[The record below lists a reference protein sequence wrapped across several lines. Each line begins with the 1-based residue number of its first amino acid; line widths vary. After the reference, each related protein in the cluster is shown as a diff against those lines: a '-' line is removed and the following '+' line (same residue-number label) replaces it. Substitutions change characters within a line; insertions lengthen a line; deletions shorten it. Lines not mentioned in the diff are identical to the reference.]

1 MVLAFNLDIHA
12 PIYKIGPNDSYFGFA
27 VAEHFKEN
35 LPVILVGAPKAESGQ
50 PGTEHAGAV
59 YSCPITARYIY
70 SDSASATVNSGWC
83 QQENVEYDSIEEMHK
98 PVNSVLGRQLH
109 FQGKNRQL
117 LGSVVVSAGIPN
129 GMAMACAPLVRY
141 HNSSAYTDGTCFVL
155 ESDLTQ
161 KEILVSCSQ
170 PGLPRTDRHNEF
182 GSCMEGFSG
191 FVDESMVITGLPGA
205 KKWTGGVFG
214 RYYPK
219 DIFAMNRDR
228 WTMGVDPKLHGIRSK
243 FQGHDYLGF
252 SVRHGRFGFWFE
264 DKDNTTIVAGATRYN
279 QTGAV
284 TFLPFRNGHSPNS
297 QTSHYLTLTEDSFM
311 LQGSQLGSAF
321 GYAIEVIDLNN
332 DRFDDLL
339 VGAPFEYSETVY
351 GSFGGAVY
359 IFYSS
364 GIRRKRHE
372 NANVFLK
379 PIKIRG
385 QGIYSQFGLAITR
398 LGNVDGDNNNYNDFA
413 VGAPFTDNGKGA
425 VYIYLGAKSSNTFK
439 PEPVQIITADELPRI
454 NLHMKA
460 LKTFGFSL
468 SGGSDLDGNG
478 YNDLVIGAFASDTVI
493 LLRARPVIYI
503 TAQHID
509 NDMKIDIDG
518 DSSCFRTAQTCFS
531 ISTEL
536 SVDKTNIKN
545 SSKLL
550 NFDSD
555 VFKCMLEVIAMSSGV
570 GTRARILE
578 SRKENYTW
586 NCGRGANQKPQIKN
600 HKLFITNTNSDW
612 INPIKLRFSV
622 QLRNE
627 AIPKMPRNGGKI
639 VDMNLYPVLNKYGS
653 EDTFIIHFNRKCG
666 VDNVCTSDLQLLAVL
681 PGISQEEDGTYVTQV
696 GEKTTIDISFLVK
709 NNAERAYEATLFI
722 EYNSDELD
730 IPILIRKDSPVNID
744 DFKGN
749 LAIISLGNPMEP
761 NKQLKFE
768 LSFRIAR
775 GRTEGLG
782 KPLEFRAFVNST
794 SDEKNLDDNSWK
806 TVVRVIKRA
815 ELELSAV
822 SDPSI
827 VRYGGEMKGE
837 SEMEFDA
844 DVGPLVVHKYTVTNK
859 GPWSVSNV
867 TLQVDWP
874 YQMASVFTT
883 GKWALYLMET
893 PTMQLTNT
901 DNSKDIKQCT
911 MVLPHEW
918 INPLQLKFLLET
930 GNEQYYEDDNN
941 DDMDQENGEDDE
953 DLNRFKRTIEEH
965 REKRPSRE
973 LRIKSTKI
981 REKSG
986 EEVEIVRVNCADK
999 TAKCFTVTCHFDFLD
1014 VDAAAVIDFRSRL
1027 WNATFVEDYYD
1038 IAYVEILSSGR
1049 LILDQEQGIEER
1061 NTRNNFA
1068 FASTHA
1074 YPDRP
1079 AIPETAPIPW
1089 WVIIAAALLGL
1100 LILLILILIFWKCGF
1115 FKRNRPHHPTLYQAE
1130 YQFRRE
1136 EISEA

>member
-1 MVLAFNLDIHA
+1 MTKLAENSLKLPIFNFFI
-12 PIYKIGPNDSYFGFA
+12 SR
-27 VAEHFKEN
+27 
-35 LPVILVGAPKAESGQ
+35 ILVGAPKAESKQ
-50 PGTEHAGAV
+50 PGTKRAGAI
-59 YSCPITARYIY
+59 YSCPITARYI
-70 SDSASATVNSGWC
+70 DSGSTKDNGNFGWC
-83 QQENVEYDSIEEMHK
+83 QQENVEYSTVDELRR
-98 PVNSVLGRQLH
+98 PVDSVLGRQLH
-109 FQGKNRQL
+109 FQGKNGQL
-117 LGSVVVSAGIPN
+117 LGSVVASAGKPN

-191 FVDESMVITGLPGA
+191 YVDESMVITGLPGA

-264 DKDNTTIVAGATRYN
+264 DKDNTTVVAGATRYN

-284 TFLPFRNGHSPNS
+284 AFLPFRNGQSPNS
-297 QTSHYLTLTEDSFM
+297 QASHHLTLTEDSYM

-321 GYAIEVIDLNN
+321 GYAMEVTDLNN
-332 DRFDDLL
+332 DGFDDLL
-339 VGAPFEYSETVY
+339 IGAPFEYSETVD

-359 IFYSS
+359 IYYSS
-364 GIRRKRHE
+364 GIHRERHE
-372 NANVFLK
+372 NEIVFRK
-379 PIKIRG
+379 PIKVRSK
-385 QGIYSQFGLAITR
+385 GIYSQFGLAMTR

-413 VGAPFTDNGKGA
+413 IGAPFANNGKGV
-425 VYIYLGAKSSNTFK
+425 VYIYLGAESPDTFN
-439 PEPVQIITADELPRI
+439 PEPVQVITTDELPQQH
-454 NLHMKA
+454 LHLKP

-478 YNDLVIGAFASDTVI
+478 YNDLVVGAFASDTVTI
-493 LLRARPVIYI
+493 LRAKPVIYI
-503 TAQHID
+503 NARHLN

-518 DSSCFRTAQTCFS
+518 DSSCFRTAQTCFL

-555 VFKCMLEVIAMSSGV
+555 VFKCKLEVVAISSGV

-622 QLRNE
+622 RLRNE
-627 AIPKMPRNGGKI
+627 VTPQMPRNGGKI

-666 VDNVCTSDLQLLAVL
+666 VDNVCTSDLQLRAVL
-681 PGISQEEDGTYVTQV
+681 PGISQEEDETYVTQV
-696 GEKTTIDISFLVK
+696 GEKTTIDISFSVK
-709 NNAERAYEATLFI
+709 NNAERAYEATLFV

-730 IPILIRKDSPVNID
+730 IPILNKKDSPVNID
-744 DFKGN
+744 AFKGN

-794 SDEKNLDDNSWK
+794 SDEKNLDDNLWK
-806 TVVRVIKRA
+806 AVVRIIKRA
-815 ELELSAV
+815 ELELNAV
-822 SDPSI
+822 SDPTI

-844 DVGPLVVHKYTVTNK
+844 DIGPLVVHKYTVTNK

-874 YQMASVFTT
+874 YQVASVFTT
-883 GKWALYLMET
+883 GKWALYLMEA
-893 PTMQLTNT
+893 PTMHLTNT
-901 DNSKDIKQCT
+901 DNSKDVKQCT

-918 INPLQLKFLLET
+918 INPLQLKFLMET
-930 GNEQYYEDDNN
+930 ENEHYYEEESVRDHDSHIR
-941 DDMDQENGEDDE
+941 QENLEDD
-953 DLNRFKRTIEEH
+953 DIDGLNRVKRMVENY

-973 LRIKSTKI
+973 LRIKATKI

-986 EEVEIVRVNCADK
+986 EEVEIVKV
-999 TAKCFTVTCHFDFLD
+999 
-1014 VDAAAVIDFRSRL
+1014 
-1027 WNATFVEDYYD
+1027 DYYD

-1061 NTRNNFA
+1061 NTQNNFA
-1068 FASTHA
+1068 SASTHA

-1079 AIPETAPIPW
+1079 AILETAPVPW
-1089 WVIIAAALLGL
+1089 WVIAVAALLGL
-1100 LILLILILIFWKCGF
+1100 LILFILILIFWKCGF

-1136 EISEA
+1136 ETSEA

>member
-1 MVLAFNLDIHA
+1 GSANA
-12 PIYKIGPNDSYFGFA
+12 NT
-27 VAEHFKEN
+27 N
-35 LPVILVGAPKAESGQ
+35 
-50 PGTEHAGAV
+50 
-59 YSCPITARYIY
+59 
-70 SDSASATVNSGWC
+70 SDWC
-83 QQENVEYDSIEEMHK
+83 QQENVEYGTIDEMRK
-98 PVNSVLGRQLH
+98 PVDMVLGRQLH
-109 FQGKNRQL
+109 YQGKNRQL
-117 LGSVVVSAGIPN
+117 LGSVVASAGIPN
-129 GMAMACAPLVRY
+129 GKAMACAPLVRY

-191 FVDESMVITGLPGA
+191 YVDESMVITGLPGA

-228 WTMGVDPKLHGIRSK
+228 WTMGVDPKLHGVRSK

-264 DKDNTTIVAGATRYN
+264 DKDNTTIVSGATRYN

-284 TFLPFRNGHSPNS
+284 TFLPFRNGQISNS
-297 QTSHYLTLTEDSFM
+297 QASHHLTLTEDSYM

-321 GYAIEVIDLNN
+321 ETID
-332 DRFDDLL
+332 
-339 VGAPFEYSETVY
+339 

-364 GIRRKRHE
+364 GIRRARHE

-379 PIKIRG
+379 PIKVRG

-398 LGNVDGDNNNYNDFA
+398 LGNVDGDSNNYNDFA

-425 VYIYLGAKSSNTFK
+425 VYTYLGAKSPDTFK
-439 PEPVQIITADELPRI
+439 LEPVQVITADNLPQQYLRS
-454 NLHMKA
+454 KP

-478 YNDLVIGAFASDTVI
+478 YNDLVVGAFASDTVI

-503 TAQHID
+503 NARHLNT
-509 NDMKIDIDG
+509 DMKIDIDG

-536 SVDKTNIKN
+536 SVDKTSVKN

-550 NFDSD
+550 NFDGE
-555 VFKCMLEVIAMSSGV
+555 VFKCMLQVIAMSSGV

-586 NCGRGANQKPQIKN
+586 NCGRGANHKPQIKK
-600 HKLFITNTNSDW
+600 HKLFITNTNNDW

-622 QLRNE
+622 RLRNE
-627 AIPKMPRNGGKI
+627 AVPRMPRNGDKI
-639 VDMNLYPVLNKYGS
+639 VNMNLYPVLNKYGS

-666 VDNVCTSDLQLLAVL
+666 VDNVCISDLQLRAVL
-681 PGISQEEDGTYVTQV
+681 PGISQDEDGTYITQV
-696 GEKTTIDISFLVK
+696 GEKATIDISFSVK
-709 NNAERAYEATLFI
+709 NNGERAYEAMLFI

-730 IPILIRKDSPVNID
+730 IPILNKKEGAVNID
-744 DFKGN
+744 DFKSN

-768 LSFRIAR
+768 LSFRLAR

-806 TVVRVIKRA
+806 AVVRVIKRA
-815 ELELSAV
+815 ELELSAI
-822 SDPSI
+822 SDPAI

-844 DVGPLVVHKYTVTNK
+844 DIGPLVVHTYTVTNK

-874 YQMASVFTT
+874 YQVASVFAT
-883 GKWALYLMET
+883 GKWALYLMEA

-911 MVLPHEW
+911 MILPHEW
-918 INPLQLKFLLET
+918 INPLQLKLLLET
-930 GNEQYYEDDNN
+930 GNEHYYGEENTDNN
-941 DDMDQENGEDDE
+941 IYQE
-953 DLNRFKRTIEEH
+953 DLQNEANGGLNRVKRTVKEQ

-973 LRIKSTKI
+973 LRIKSTRV

-986 EEVEIVRVNCADK
+986 EEVEIVKVASFFNCIDK

-1038 IAYVEILSSGR
+1038 ITYVEISSSGR

-1061 NTRNNFA
+1061 NTQNNFA
-1068 FASTHA
+1068 SASTHA

-1079 AIPETAPIPW
+1079 AILETAPIPW
-1089 WVIIAAALLGL
+1089 WVIAIAALLGL
-1100 LILLILILIFWKCGF
+1100 FILFILILIFWKCGF

-1136 EISEA
+1136 ETSEA